1 MKREIINPHWINNA
15 RTVLA
20 AEFRYADGTVSNA
33 VISQS
38 DNNPDYNEII
48 TTFGVDVVE
57 ANTLQN
63 MQKVARTNHEQ
74 RDKEQALRDK
84 KVQEELFAMK
94 LKAFE
99 MDIVKDSTNSAL
111 KSKIRR
117 SKSDFE
123 VIAYTAALILSET
136 TPTEENTGT

>member
-1 MKREIINPHWINNA
+1 MQREIINPHWINNA

-38 DNNPDYNEII
+38 DNNPDYEEII
-48 TTFGVDVVE
+48 KTFGVDVVE
-57 ANTLQN
+57 ANTKEN
-63 MQKVARTNHEQ
+63 IQKVARTQYEQ
-74 RDKEQALRDK
+74 QAKEQALKDK

-123 VIAYTAALILSET
+123 VIAYTVSLILSEPA
-136 TPTEENTGT
+136 PTEENTGT

>member
-1 MKREIINPHWINNA
+1 MQREIINPHWINNA

-20 AEFRYADGTVSNA
+20 AEFRYADGTISNA

-38 DNNPDYNEII
+38 DNNPDYEEII
-48 TTFGVDVVE
+48 RTFGVDVVE
-57 ANTLQN
+57 ANTKEN
-63 MQKVARTNHEQ
+63 IQKVARTQYEQ
-74 RDKEQALRDK
+74 QAKEQALKDK

-99 MDIVKDSTNSAL
+99 MDIVKESANSAL

-123 VIAYTAALILSET
+123 VIAYTAALILSEPA
-136 TPTEENTGT
+136 PTEENTGT

>member
-74 RDKEQALRDK
+74 REKEQALRDK

>member
-1 MKREIINPHWINNA
+1 MQREIINPHWINNA

-38 DNNPDYNEII
+38 DNNPDYDEII
-48 TTFGVDVVE
+48 RTFGVDVVE
-57 ANTLQN
+57 ANTKEN
-63 MQKVARTNHEQ
+63 IQKVARTQYEQ
-74 RDKEQALRDK
+74 QAKEQALRDK
-84 KVQEELFAMK
+84 KVQEDLFAMK

-99 MDIVKDSTNSAL
+99 LDVVKDSTNTAL

-123 VIAYTAALILSET
+123 VIAYTAALILSEP